1 MATINPNIDQSIP
14 PVSKKFTVSGRVYGE
29 DGKSLEKVK
38 VSVGLGEAALGLR
51 STRTDNQGRFKFKI
65 QLQIDESTQQSYFI
79 DYNLRY
85 SKKGFAMETQPIVAA
100 DGSILTTLNNVK
112 LISKETKLKEEKAL
126 LSNSIEEETQQIKK
140 LVKKDRGEALKN
152 VVLSQYK
159 KVKDTII
166 PIVLTILATYGIS
179 RLRDFLNGAK
189 DEIKCP
195 SQSKINE
202 SVNKKN
208 KLVRQLNNIY
218 KTIDSATKAVNT
230 TVRTVSIFRAL
241 ANVLINIPIPT
252 TIGLPPGP
260 AGGVIFS
267 VPASTINKIQEAI
280 KKIDRLL
287 AKFIGFSL
295 PVLAALAMLQSILAL
310 AIRLLGSLDGVI
322 ALCAGNIEGGEQ
334 LSADLL
340 EATKE
345 AEDDGEGSLTEVNGF
360 LLSVITDPNG
370 KVGTIQRRQAIAK
383 NKDGVTLLKGD
394 SSFSSSD
401 QILLNELAFYIQ
413 VNDLKA

>member
-14 PVSKKFTVSGRVYGE
+14 PVSEKFTVSGRVYGG

-51 STRTDNQGRFKFKI
+51 STRTDNQGRFKFKV

-100 DGSILTTLNNVK
+100 DGSILTTLNSVK

-179 RLRDFLNGAK
+179 KLRDFLNGAK

-287 AKFIGFSL
+287 ASL
-295 PVLAALAMLQSILAL
+295 
-310 AIRLLGSLDGVI
+310 
-322 ALCAGNIEGGEQ
+322 
-334 LSADLL
+334 
-340 EATKE
+340 
-345 AEDDGEGSLTEVNGF
+345 
-360 LLSVITDPNG
+360 
-370 KVGTIQRRQAIAK
+370 
-383 NKDGVTLLKGD
+383 
-394 SSFSSSD
+394 
-401 QILLNELAFYIQ
+401 
-413 VNDLKA
+413 

>member
-1 MATINPNIDQSIP
+1 MAIINPNINQSIA
-14 PVSKKFTVSGRVYGE
+14 PVFRKFTVAGRVNDE
-29 DGKSLEKVK
+29 KGKFIEKAK
-38 VSVGLGEAALGLR
+38 ISVGLGEAALGLR
-51 STRTDNQGRFKFKI
+51 STRTDNQGKFKFEI
-65 QLQIDESTQQSYFI
+65 QLQIDEETGQSYYI

-85 SKKGFAMETQPIVAA
+85 QKKGYSLERQPLIAG
-100 DGSILTTLNNVK
+100 DGSIKTTLNNVK
-112 LISKETKLKEEKAL
+112 LIPKESKLAEEKVL

-179 RLRDFLNGAK
+179 RLRDFLNG
-189 DEIKCP
+189 DRSEVDCP

-218 KTIDSATKAVNT
+218 KTIDSATKAVNNT
-230 TVRTVSIFRAL
+230 IRTVSIFRAL
-241 ANVLINIPIPT
+241 ANVLINIPVPT

-267 VPASTINKIQEAI
+267 VPASFINKIQEAI

-295 PVLAALAMLQSILAL
+295 PVLAALAMLQSMLAL
-310 AIRLLGSLDGVI
+310 AIKLLNSLDSVI
-322 ALCAGNIEGGEQ
+322 ALCAGNVEGGEQ

-345 AEDDGEGSLTEVNGF
+345 AENDGEDSLTEVNGF
-360 LLSVITDPNG
+360 LLEVVTDPNG

>member
-1 MATINPNIDQSIP
+1 MSIINPNIDQSIP
-14 PVSKKFTVSGRVYGE
+14 PVFKKFTVSGRVQ
-29 DGKSLEKVK
+29 DKGKSLEKVK
-38 VSVGLGEAALGLR
+38 VSVGLGESALGLR
-51 STRTDNQGRFKFKI
+51 STRTDNQGKFKFDIK
-65 QLQIDESTQQSYFI
+65 LQIDEETGQSYYI

-85 SKKGFAMETQPIVAA
+85 QKKGYAMETQPIVAG
-100 DGSILTTLNNVK
+100 DGSILTTLNNIT
-112 LISKETKLKEEKAL
+112 LISKESKLKEEKSI

-140 LVKKDRGEALKN
+140 LVKKDRGQALKN

-166 PIVLTILATYGIS
+166 PIVLTLLATYGIS
-179 RLRDFLNGAK
+179 RLRDFLNGVK

-202 SVNKKN
+202 TVKKKN
-208 KLVRQLNNIY
+208 QLVRQLNNIY
-218 KTIDSATKAVNT
+218 KTIDSATKSVNT

-252 TIGLPPGP
+252 TIGGPGP
-260 AGGVIFS
+260 IGVIFS
-267 VPASTINKIQEAI
+267 VPASFLNKIQEAI

-287 AKFIGFSL
+287 AKFIGFTL

-310 AIRLLGSLDGVI
+310 AIKLLNSLDGVI
-322 ALCAGNIEGGEQ
+322 AFCAGDIEGGEQ

-345 AEDDGEGSLTEVNGF
+345 AENDGEGSLREVNGF
-360 LLSVITDPNG
+360 LLDVITDPNG
-370 KVGTIQRRQAIAK
+370 KVGTLQRRQAIAK

-413 VNDLKA
+413 VNDLKT